1 MRISALKKC
10 FCDIRDRVIALE
22 NKVDVDTDNQVI
34 GLAGNIL
41 TLSGGLVPDT
51 TVDLSS
57 FLDNT
62 DDQVLSANL
71 TGTNLVLTISWGN
84 TVTVP
89 LASIDT
95 DNQTLTLV
103 GSNLSIQDGNTIDLS
118 AFLDNTD
125 DQQIQAFNI
134 VWNTLTLTLEDG
146 GTQSVDLSPYLD
158 NTDSQAL
165 SLVGNNL
172 TLQNWG
178 VVDLSVYLDNTD
190 NQTLTN
196 NDVAGVTTSI
206 SIGWGNTIPINHPTQ
221 TLTTTTATIFP
232 EKFMGRS
239 STGTNVAFVRNA
251 TMTRTAVGQWQVRF
265 NTAHADGANYTIE
278 TQAEEQSGNR
288 DTPDITTVQGT
299 QNANG
304 FDIQITTWDNGGTAD
319 TYVDT
324 PWSWGVEERIDVIT
338 SVTLV

>member
-34 GLAGNIL
+34 SLSGNVL

-95 DNQTLTLV
+95 DNQTLTLA
-103 GSNLSIQDGNTIDLS
+103 GTNLSIQDGNTIDLS
-118 AFLDNTD
+118 SFLDNTD
-125 DQQIQAFNI
+125 DQQIQTFNI

-158 NTDSQAL
+158 NTDSQAI

-190 NQTLTN
+190 NQILTN
-196 NDVAGVTTSI
+196 NDVVGVTTSI

-221 TLTTTTATIFP
+221 TLNTTTEDIIVWHGSAFQ
-232 EKFMGRS
+232 
-239 STGTNVAFVRNA
+239 NVWTTVIARGWMTV
-251 TMTRTAVGQWQVRF
+251 TRTNIGRYTVSMP
-265 NTAHADGANYTIE
+265 AHPDGANYEILFGQDE
-278 TQAEEQSGNR
+278 DANR
-288 DTPDITTVQGT
+288 DVPKVHVVEGSRTATGFLVEVTV
-299 QNANG
+299 
-304 FDIQITTWDNGGTAD
+304 DDNGGAED
-319 TYVDT
+319 TYSDE
-324 PWSWGVEERIDVIT
+324 PFSVEVLKTQTVIT